1 MSSPLSRSA
10 YRLDT
15 LAEEEGTVVNTGSTV
30 DEGATVSET
39 VISFRDSAGFSIAL
53 TPRA

>member
-1 MSSPLSRSA
+1 MSSPPSRSA

-15 LAEEEGTVVNTGSTV
+15 LSEEEGTVVDTGSTV

-39 VISFRDSAGFSIAL
+39 VISFRDSAEFSVAL